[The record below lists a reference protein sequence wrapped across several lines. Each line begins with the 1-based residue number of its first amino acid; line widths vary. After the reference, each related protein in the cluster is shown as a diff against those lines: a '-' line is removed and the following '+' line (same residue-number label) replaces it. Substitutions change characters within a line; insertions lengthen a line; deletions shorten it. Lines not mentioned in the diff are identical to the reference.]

1 MSIPIDIIEKKMKIE
16 REREKERF
24 IMQEVLVRS
33 AIGFLTLFIGFIDFR
48 LSPSN
53 ATFLG

>member
-1 MSIPIDIIEKKMKIE
+1 MEIE

>member
-1 MSIPIDIIEKKMKIE
+1 MSIPIDIIEKKMEIE